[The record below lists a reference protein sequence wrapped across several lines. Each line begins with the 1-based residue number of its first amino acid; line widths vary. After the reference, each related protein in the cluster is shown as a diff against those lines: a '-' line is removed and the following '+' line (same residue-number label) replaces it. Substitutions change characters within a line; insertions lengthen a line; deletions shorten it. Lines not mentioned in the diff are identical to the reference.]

1 MLAQGSYR
9 RNGGDEVKYGKFNR
23 NHERARN
30 RGNRVR
36 STGALQAFCQSRKWI
51 RLIPLWAALLGVVF
65 GIVAFYAV
73 PGIMPAD
80 NVLVAILI
88 GGASGLAAT
97 GTNQIY
103 KQLTKDKDK
112 SDNEKSK

>member
-1 MLAQGSYR
+1 MENLIEITSVPVIVAIVYAALALYKHFIKA
-9 RNGGDEVKYGKFNR
+9 E
-23 NHERARN
+23 
-30 RGNRVR
+30 
-36 STGALQAFCQSRKWI
+36 KWI
-51 RLIPLWAALLGVVF
+51 RLIPLWAALLGVVL

-112 SDNEKSK
+112 SNNEKSK